1 MVSGS
6 DWNTVSIGEL
16 LSKTKS
22 YIQTGPFGTV
32 LSASEFV
39 NYGIPVISVREIR
52 EGFIRVCKETPCVS
66 DDTYKRLDKYSLHI
80 NDIVFAR
87 KGSVD
92 RSAIIATG
100 SEKYFLGSDG
110 IYLRLDSKSICSKFV
125 LYSIHRNEIKNFILQ
140 SAYGSTMAGLNE
152 KILSEIPI
160 AFPPTLEE
168 QEKIAEALSD
178 MDGLIASLEKL
189 IAKKKAIKQGAM
201 QELLTGK
208 KRLPGFDGE
217 WEEVGFGDTFA
228 FIPNN
233 AFTRSEMADS
243 GQVKNIHYGD
253 ILTKFGAYIHA
264 ENPAIPYISETVD
277 ISRFSE
283 KNYVQSGDIIMADTA
298 EDETV
303 GKALEVV
310 DVACPMLSGQHTL
323 LCRPK
328 VRFAPKFLGYYLN
341 ADCYHSQLLSYIVGT
356 KVSSVSKA
364 SVAATKLIVPT
375 YEEQQAIA
383 SILSDMDAEIEALEQ
398 KRQKCRQTKQ
408 GMMQQ
413 LLTGKIRLI

>member
-1 MVSGS
+1 MVNPGYKETEVGVIPE
-6 DWNTVSIGEL
+6 DWKVEPLLNNCEL
-16 LSKTKS
+16 LNGLTYTPDDIKEAGLLVLRSSNIQDSKLA
-22 YIQTGPFGTV
+22 FDDNV
-32 LSASEFV
+32 FV
-39 NYGIPVISVREIR
+39 S
-52 EGFIRVCKETPCVS
+52 C
-66 DDTYKRLDKYSLHI
+66 
-80 NDIVFAR
+80 IVEN
-87 KGSVD
+87 
-92 RSAIIATG
+92 
-100 SEKYFLGSDG
+100 EKYIKKGDIIICVRNGSAALIGKCAMADRDYTATFGAFMAVLRGEKNDFLFQLLQEGT
-110 IYLRLDSKSICSKFV
+110 IQKNI
-125 LYSIHRNEIKNFILQ
+125 IKNSGATINQITNGDFKQI
-140 SAYGSTMAGLNE
+140 M
-152 KILSEIPI
+152 I
-160 AFPPTLEE
+160 ALPTSVTERAKL
-168 QEKIAEALSD
+168 AEALSD
-178 MDGLIASLEKL
+178 MDELIASLEKL
-189 IAKKKAIKQGAM
+189 IAKKKAIKHGAM

-310 DVACPMLSGQHTL
+310 DVTCPMLSGQHTL

-398 KRQKCRQTKQ
+398 KLAKCRQTKQ

-413 LLTGKIRLI
+413 LLTGKIRLV